1 MDTSEKAVTAKIP
14 FEIKSSDEK
23 FLKAATE
30 LGAIKDS
37 VLDVCH
43 HTVGMEHSL
52 ATNTFFYRYKRPPH
66 LFIMQFLW
74 QFVCFKIVSY
84 T

>member
-1 MDTSEKAVTAKIP
+1 MGGSIESKEEAVVAKIP

-30 LGAIKDS
+30 LGAIKES

-43 HTVGMEHSL
+43 HKV
-52 ATNTFFYRYKRPPH
+52 
-66 LFIMQFLW
+66 
-74 QFVCFKIVSY
+74 
-84 T
+84 